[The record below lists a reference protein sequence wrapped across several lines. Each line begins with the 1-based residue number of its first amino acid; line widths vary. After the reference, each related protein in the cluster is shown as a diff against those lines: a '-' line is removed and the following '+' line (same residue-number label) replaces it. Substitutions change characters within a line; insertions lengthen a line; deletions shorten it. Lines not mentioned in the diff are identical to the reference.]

1 LSNSLSPKIAED
13 GAVISHVASTP
24 FRLDAQYCS
33 LFKIVAAR
41 LKGQWESHRNAPHR
55 SNDHIAPPVLNLV
68 SDSAF
73 LVGVDGTLKPYD
85 SLDRLVPSHDRSQLE
100 ASTVGDDTSRRRRSR
115 LQPGLSHSA
124 FDDVPLNPFALRTG
138 KRSQVLA
145 RCARLNRRQTHWRA
159 AIGAFGAFVLCV
171 EHARP

>member
-1 LSNSLSPKIAED
+1 VTA
-13 GAVISHVASTP
+13 
-24 FRLDAQYCS
+24 
-33 LFKIVAAR
+33 LF
-41 LKGQWESHRNAPHR
+41 LT
-55 SNDHIAPPVLNLV
+55 
-68 SDSAF
+68 
-73 LVGVDGTLKPYD
+73 GVDGTLKPYD
-85 SLDRLVPSHDRSQLE
+85 SLIDPMVVFAPDRLVPSHDRSQLE
-100 ASTVGDDTSRRRRSR
+100 AGTVGDDTSRRRRSR

-159 AIGAFGAFVLCV
+159 ASGAFGAFVLCV